1 MNKRCDTCIHYE
13 ICKSWT
19 QPQYRCGNYLQAPP
33 CKVGDLLFV
42 PVLDEYEGEWHM
54 DVIPVTDVG
63 QRDIFGLV
71 FLTSTVFLPDAIS
84 SHHFGCMLIKT
95 DFILRTA
102 SHLRPAVGAEF
113 RVV

>member
-19 QPQYRCGNYLQAPP
+19 QPQYCCGNYLQAPP

-63 QRDIFGLV
+63 QRYIFCLLSLSNQDDTSATFSVDRLGVDV
-71 FLTSTVFLPDAIS
+71 FLTAEAAREY
-84 SHHFGCMLIKT
+84 IKKKE
-95 DFILRTA
+95 
-102 SHLRPAVGAEF
+102 AET
-113 RVV
+113 